1 MKATI
6 LDIQSHSILCKAF
19 PCLQFF
25 GLENI
30 GKKTARK
37 MLIKWTPG
45 RLLHFVDKEFKSM
58 TSMLF
63 ELMPSAT
70 TSLLCPVAEKLFL
83 GPRHTRYFGTQL
95 CDKNIVLSH

>member
-1 MKATI
+1 MPQSLTHII
-6 LDIQSHSILCKAF
+6 LKKLISSYN
-19 PCLQFF
+19 FF

-30 GKKTARK
+30 IKAARK

-45 RLLHFVDKEFKSM
+45 RLLHSVDEESKSM

-70 TSLLCPVAEKLFL
+70 TSLLCPVLEKLFS
-83 GPRHTRYFGTQL
+83 GPRHARYFGTQ
-95 CDKNIVLSH
+95 